1 MTPPFLLYSG
11 RTFIQVHIFTP
22 GLRREIRFSR
32 PGPLI
37 FSAIAEFIT
46 VALTAYGT
54 GQSQS
59 HDIVSLFNTNYS
71 FYRREVKS

>member
-11 RTFIQVHIFTP
+11 GAVIQVHIFTP
-22 GLRREIRFSR
+22 GLRRKIRFSR

-37 FSAIAEFIT
+37 FSAIAEFIS

-54 GQSQS
+54 GESQS
-59 HDIVSLFNTNYS
+59 HDIFSLFEANFRFNRS
-71 FYRREVKS
+71 EVKS